1 MIIALYRL
9 NDSIGYCDVDV
20 FSVEVLVE
28 SLRECGRWAR
38 NAGREKGGL
47 FMP

>member
-1 MIIALYRL
+1 MIIVLYCL
-9 NDSIGYCDVDV
+9 SDLIECCDVDV

-38 NAGREKGGL
+38 KAGREKAGL